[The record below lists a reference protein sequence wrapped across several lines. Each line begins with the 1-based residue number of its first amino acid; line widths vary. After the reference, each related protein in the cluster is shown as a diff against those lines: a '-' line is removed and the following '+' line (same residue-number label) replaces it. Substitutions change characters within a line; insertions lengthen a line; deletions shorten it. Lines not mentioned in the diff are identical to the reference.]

1 MLWYTLD
8 MDIEIEPERMAAWEA
23 LIRTVGSLLK
33 TFERELQDSEG
44 LPLTWYDVLIQ
55 LHKSPEGRL
64 RMQALAESVVLSRS
78 GLTRL
83 IDRMDKAGL
92 VRREPAQEDRRGHYA
107 VITEGGRQ
115 TYLRARPLHHR
126 GIYEH
131 FTRHL
136 DDADV
141 QALQT
146 ALAKVSKANQALL
159 DTGRS

>member
-1 MLWYTLD
+1 
-8 MDIEIEPERMAAWEA
+8 MASN
-23 LIRTVGSLLK
+23 VGSPNLDETRLAVWRGFLEAHATVTRK
-33 TFERELQDSEG
+33 LERDLMAQVG
-44 LPLTWYDVLIQ
+44 IPLTWYDVLIQ
-55 LHKSPEGRL
+55 LHESPEGRL

-83 IDRMDKAGL
+83 IDRMEKAGL

-146 ALAKVSKANQALL
+146 ALAKVSKANQALP